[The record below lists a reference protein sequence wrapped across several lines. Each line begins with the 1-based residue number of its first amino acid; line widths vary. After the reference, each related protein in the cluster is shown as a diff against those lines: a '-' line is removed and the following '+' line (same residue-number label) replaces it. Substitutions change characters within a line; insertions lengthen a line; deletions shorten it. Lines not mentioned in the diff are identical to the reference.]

1 MENLNIN
8 YNINFAK
15 LFGMRDRGYFLLG
28 IFPTRNPSIS
38 SILSGSPPTRDV
50 TFTTTFVTFIH
61 YTELKVGGGSQA
73 GQMGR
78 HQVEQVDDASE
89 AGGEGGEGEGE
100 EAG

>member
-1 MENLNIN
+1 
-8 YNINFAK
+8 
-15 LFGMRDRGYFLLG
+15 MRDRGYFLVSAQY
-28 IFPTRNPSIS
+28 R
-38 SILSGSPPTRDV
+38 LSGSPPTREI

-100 EAG
+100 GEEAG

>member
-1 MENLNIN
+1 MDNLNIN

-15 LFGMRDRGYFLLG
+15 LFGMRDRGYFLVSAQY
-28 IFPTRNPSIS
+28 R
-38 SILSGSPPTRDV
+38 LSGSQPTREI
-50 TFTTTFVTFIH
+50 TFTTTFIH
-61 YTELKVGGGSQA
+61 CTELKVGGGSQA

-89 AGGEGGEGEGE
+89 AGGEGGEGEGG